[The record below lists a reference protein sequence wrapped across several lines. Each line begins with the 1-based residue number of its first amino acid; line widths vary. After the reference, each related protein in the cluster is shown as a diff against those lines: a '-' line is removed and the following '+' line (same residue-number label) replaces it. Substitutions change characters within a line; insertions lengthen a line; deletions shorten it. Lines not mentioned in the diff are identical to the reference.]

1 MGSMFEAQHRTSTRM
16 GLQASRATNLR
27 GCRCNHVT
35 SSIECIHWGVHS
47 IKDQLLSL
55 DQPQKFQQLKDDALK
70 CDTCYWEHQGEKATP
85 SGWNRQS
92 ASTSAPEKL
101 GNNLTASSD
110 ALMTVAPTLVLGQMA
125 SSPKRNG
132 SIAASKASVITAV
145 LRVSALHYSIR
156 KHGRF
161 GKIRALLQLVCCT

>member
-92 ASTSAPEKL
+92 ASTSTPAKS

-110 ALMTVAPTLVLGQMA
+110 APMTSHTNPGIGADGKLTQEEWEHRCLKGLCYYC
-125 SSPKRNG
+125 
-132 SIAASKASVITAV
+132 SVK
-145 LRVSALHYSIR
+145 S
-156 KHGRF
+156 
-161 GKIRALLQLVCCT
+161 